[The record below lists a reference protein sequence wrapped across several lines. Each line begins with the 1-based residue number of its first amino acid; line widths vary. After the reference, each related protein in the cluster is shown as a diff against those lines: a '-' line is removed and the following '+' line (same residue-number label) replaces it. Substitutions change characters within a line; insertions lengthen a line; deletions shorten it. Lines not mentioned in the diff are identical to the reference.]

1 MIEDILAENIILRNW
16 ENYWQK
22 TIDRKDS
29 HNSMNK
35 YRYVHIGL
43 NILVEFACILHP
55 STFSEKANPFL
66 SAWMCFQCLDVFPV
80 LGGVAII

>member
-55 STFSEKANPFL
+55 STFSEKANPF
-66 SAWMCFQCLDVFPV
+66 FKCLDVFPV
-80 LGGVAII
+80 LGRVPVLGGVAII